1 MASDL
6 LFAEVF
12 SATDRILWYQKG
24 NPHRRIA
31 ETTIALD
38 AGLHS
43 TAKLSN
49 GKLSNGKLS
58 NGKLSTG
65 KLSTGK
71 LSTGKL
77 STGKRAFVKVH
88 EFPDGLGGDEPIAPN
103 PWAIADPYFLAS

>member
-1 MASDL
+1 VASDL

-49 GKLSNGKLS
+49 GKLS
-58 NGKLSTG
+58 TG
-65 KLSTGK
+65 KLC
-71 LSTGKL
+71 
-77 STGKRAFVKVH
+77 TGKRAFVKVP
-88 EFPDGLGGDEPIAPN
+88 EFPDGLWLDEPIAPN

>member
-1 MASDL
+1 VASDL

-38 AGLHS
+38 ASLHS
-43 TAKLSN
+43 TV
-49 GKLSNGKLS
+49 
-58 NGKLSTG
+58 
-65 KLSTGK
+65 K

-88 EFPDGLGGDEPIAPN
+88 KFFPMGFGSTSPSHLMLGRSQILT
-103 PWAIADPYFLAS
+103 F

>member
-1 MASDL
+1 VASDL

-38 AGLHS
+38 ASLHS

-49 GKLSNGKLS
+49 GKLSNGK
-58 NGKLSTG
+58 
-65 KLSTGK
+65 
-71 LSTGKL
+71 
-77 STGKRAFVKVH
+77 RAFVQVH
-88 EFPDGLGGDEPIAPN
+88 EFPDGLWLDEPIALN
-103 PWAIADPYFLAS
+103 PWAIAGPHFLAS

>member
-1 MASDL
+1 VASDL

-43 TAKLSN
+43 TAKLSI
-49 GKLSNGKLS
+49 GKLSNGKLPTAREP
-58 NGKLSTG
+58 LSRFPNFPMG
-65 KLSTGK
+65 FGSTSPTH
-71 LSTGKL
+71 LILRRSEILT
-77 STGKRAFVKVH
+77 F
-88 EFPDGLGGDEPIAPN
+88 
-103 PWAIADPYFLAS
+103 

>member
-1 MASDL
+1 VASDL

-24 NPHRRIA
+24 KPHQRIA

-38 AGLHS
+38 AGLH
-43 TAKLSN
+43 
-49 GKLSNGKLS
+49 
-58 NGKLSTG
+58 
-65 KLSTGK
+65 STGK

>member
-1 MASDL
+1 VASDL

-38 AGLHS
+38 ASLHS

-58 NGKLSTG
+58 NGKLSN
-65 KLSTGK
+65 
-71 LSTGKL
+71 
-77 STGKRAFVKVH
+77 GKRAFVQVH
-88 EFPDGLGGDEPIAPN
+88 EFPDGLWLDEPIALN
-103 PWAIADPYFLAS
+103 PWAIAGPHFLAS

>member
-38 AGLHS
+38 ASLHS

-49 GKLSNGKLS
+49 
-58 NGKLSTG
+58 
-65 KLSTGK
+65 GK

-77 STGKRAFVKVH
+77 STGKRAFVKVP
-88 EFPDGLGGDEPIAPN
+88 EFPDGLCSTSRSRLILGRSQVLT
-103 PWAIADPYFLAS
+103 F

>member
-1 MASDL
+1 L

-38 AGLHS
+38 AGLH
-43 TAKLSN
+43 
-49 GKLSNGKLS
+49 
-58 NGKLSTG
+58 
-65 KLSTGK
+65 STGK

>member
-6 LFAEVF
+6 LFAGVF

-24 NPHRRIA
+24 NRHQRIA

-38 AGLHS
+38 ANLHS

-49 GKLSNGKLS
+49 
-58 NGKLSTG
+58 G

-77 STGKRAFVKVH
+77 STGKRAFVKVP
-88 EFPDGLGGDEPIAPN
+88 EFPDGLWLDEPIAPN
-103 PWAIADPYFLAS
+103 PWAIAGPYFLAS

>member
-38 AGLHS
+38 ASLHS

-49 GKLSNGKLS
+49 GKLS
-58 NGKLSTG
+58 TG
-65 KLSTGK
+65 KLPTASFQRQESLCQGSRISRWA
-71 LSTGKL
+71 LAR
-77 STGKRAFVKVH
+77 RANR
-88 EFPDGLGGDEPIAPN
+88 A
-103 PWAIADPYFLAS
+103 

>member
-1 MASDL
+1 VASDL

-43 TAKLSN
+43 I
-49 GKLSNGKLS
+49 
-58 NGKLSTG
+58 GKLSTG
-65 KLSTGK
+65 KLSI
-71 LSTGKL
+71 
-77 STGKRAFVKVH
+77 GKRALRR
-88 EFPDGLGGDEPIAPN
+88 FPNFQRGFARRAN
-103 PWAIADPYFLAS
+103 SN

>member
-1 MASDL
+1 VASDL

-24 NPHRRIA
+24 KPHQRIA

-38 AGLHS
+38 ASLHS

-49 GKLSNGKLS
+49 
-58 NGKLSTG
+58 
-65 KLSTGK
+65 
-71 LSTGKL
+71 GKL

-88 EFPDGLGGDEPIAPN
+88 KFFPMGFGSTSPSHLIPGRSQILT
-103 PWAIADPYFLAS
+103 F

>member
-1 MASDL
+1 VASDL

-43 TAKLSN
+43 TAKLS
-49 GKLSNGKLS
+49 
-58 NGKLSTG
+58 
-65 KLSTGK
+65 
-71 LSTGKL
+71 TGKL

-88 EFPDGLGGDEPIAPN
+88 EFPDGLWLDEPIAPN

>member
-1 MASDL
+1 VASDL

-43 TAKLSN
+43 I
-49 GKLSNGKLS
+49 GKLSPGKLS
-58 NGKLSTG
+58 P
-65 KLSTGK
+65 
-71 LSTGKL
+71 
-77 STGKRAFVKVH
+77 GKRAFVKVH
-88 EFPDGLGGDEPIAPN
+88 EFPDRLWLDEPIAPN
-103 PWAIADPYFLAS
+103 PWATADPYFLAS

>member
-1 MASDL
+1 VASDL

-24 NPHRRIA
+24 NPQRRIA

-38 AGLHS
+38 ASLHS

-58 NGKLSTG
+58 NGK
-65 KLSTGK
+65 
-71 LSTGKL
+71 
-77 STGKRAFVKVH
+77 RAFVQVH
-88 EFPDGLGGDEPIAPN
+88 EFPDGLPEWFDR
-103 PWAIADPYFLAS
+103 S

>member
-1 MASDL
+1 VASDL

-38 AGLHS
+38 ASLHS

-49 GKLSNGKLS
+49 GKLSNGK
-58 NGKLSTG
+58 
-65 KLSTGK
+65 
-71 LSTGKL
+71 
-77 STGKRAFVKVH
+77 RAFVKVH
-88 EFPDGLGGDEPIAPN
+88 KFFPMGFGSTSPSHLILRRSEILT
-103 PWAIADPYFLAS
+103 F

>member
-43 TAKLSN
+43 T
-49 GKLSNGKLS
+49 
-58 NGKLSTG
+58 GKLSTG
-65 KLSTGK
+65 KLSPGK
-71 LSTGKL
+71 LSP
-77 STGKRAFVKVH
+77 GKRAFVKVH

>member
-1 MASDL
+1 L
-6 LFAEVF
+6 LRFFPPRIGF
-12 SATDRILWYQKG
+12 SGIKKET
-24 NPHRRIA
+24 PHRRIA

-43 TAKLSN
+43 TA
-49 GKLSNGKLS
+49 
-58 NGKLSTG
+58 

-88 EFPDGLGGDEPIAPN
+88 EFPDGLWLDEPIAPN

>member
-1 MASDL
+1 VASDL

-38 AGLHS
+38 ASLHS

-49 GKLSNGKLS
+49 GKLC
-58 NGKLSTG
+58 TG
-65 KLSTGK
+65 KLC
-71 LSTGKL
+71 
-77 STGKRAFVKVH
+77 TGKRAFVKVP
-88 EFPDGLGGDEPIAPN
+88 EFPDGLWLDEPSAPN
-103 PWAIADPYFLAS
+103 PWVIAGPYFLAS

>member
-43 TAKLSN
+43 I
-49 GKLSNGKLS
+49 GKLSIGKLS
-58 NGKLSTG
+58 P
-65 KLSTGK
+65 
-71 LSTGKL
+71 GKL

-88 EFPDGLGGDEPIAPN
+88 EFPTAWGRRAN
-103 PWAIADPYFLAS
+103 RT

>member
-1 MASDL
+1 VASDL

-38 AGLHS
+38 ASLHS

-58 NGKLSTG
+58 NGKLPTAREPLSRFTNFPMGFGSTSQSH
-65 KLSTGK
+65 LI
-71 LSTGKL
+71 
-77 STGKRAFVKVH
+77 
-88 EFPDGLGGDEPIAPN
+88 LGRSQILT
-103 PWAIADPYFLAS
+103 F

>member
-38 AGLHS
+38 ASLHS

-49 GKLSNGKLS
+49 GKLSNGKLPTAREP
-58 NGKLSTG
+58 LSRFPNFPMG
-65 KLSTGK
+65 FGSTSQSR
-71 LSTGKL
+71 LI
-77 STGKRAFVKVH
+77 
-88 EFPDGLGGDEPIAPN
+88 LGRSQVLT
-103 PWAIADPYFLAS
+103 F

>member
-43 TAKLSN
+43 I
-49 GKLSNGKLS
+49 
-58 NGKLSTG
+58 GKLSTG
-65 KLSTGK
+65 KLSP
-71 LSTGKL
+71 GKL

-88 EFPDGLGGDEPIAPN
+88 EFPDGLWLDEPIAPN